1 MTNEIKA
8 GDVVT
13 MIGDTMGGLEKV
25 WAFTVKTV
33 SYEGFDEMECTG
45 PEMTFTS
52 GHRFCGDSLQTQ
64 RNNNVGRNFTNIFV
78 K

>member
-1 MTNEIKA
+1 MQNEIKA
-8 GDVVT
+8 GDKIT

-25 WAFTVKTV
+25 WTFTVKTV

-45 PEMTFTS
+45 PKMTFTS
-52 GHRFCGDSLQTQ
+52 GHRFCGDSLKAQ
-64 RNNNVGRNFTNIFV
+64 RFNNVGRSFTEIFV

>member
-1 MTNEIKA
+1 MQNEIKA
-8 GDVVT
+8 GDKVT

-25 WAFTVKTV
+25 WTFTVETV
-33 SYEGFDEMECTG
+33 CYEAYDETLCTG

-52 GHRFCGDSLQTQ
+52 GHRFCGDRLQTQ
-64 RNNNVGRNFTNIFV
+64 RSNNVGRYFTEIFV